1 MRDGAG
7 LEQPFN
13 QANGGAFSRHR
24 QLDERVIGG
33 EHGQERAPFNGV
45 ILGMERASVGMVKIA
60 RT

>member
-1 MRDGAG
+1 MRDGTG
-7 LEQPFN
+7 LEQPSK
-13 QANGGAFSRHR
+13 QAKGGSFSRHR

-45 ILGMERASVGMVKIA
+45 ILSMERAGVGMVKIA